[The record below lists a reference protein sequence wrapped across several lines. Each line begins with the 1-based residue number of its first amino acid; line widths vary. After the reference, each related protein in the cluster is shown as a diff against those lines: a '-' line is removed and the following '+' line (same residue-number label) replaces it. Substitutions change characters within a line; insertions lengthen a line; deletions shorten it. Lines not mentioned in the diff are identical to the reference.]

1 VSLRLV
7 LTAGFDRA
15 LHAVALAE
23 LVTRDGHEIACVLV
37 VDPFRAARLRAWIR
51 RHGRAALVRAARR
64 LSGREAGASD
74 ARMHGFLAKNG
85 IAQRSLRAWARAR
98 GVAYHVVADLNS
110 ARAVALAREARA
122 QGALYAGGGILR
134 QEFLASVGGPVL
146 NAHSG
151 PLPRVRGMN
160 ACEWSLLLG
169 ESPSVT
175 IHVIDNGI
183 DTGGVIA
190 SLPLDV
196 KVGETLEELRGR
208 CVELGVV
215 GMRRA
220 VAAIGAP
227 LPARASDAGASRQC
241 FTMAPVLR
249 ELVEAELARGK
260 SAERG
265 EAN

>member
-1 VSLRLV
+1 

-37 VDPFRAARLRAWIR
+37 VDPFRVARLRAWIR
-51 RHGRAALVRAARR
+51 RHGRAALLRAARR
-64 LSGREAGASD
+64 LAGRPAGASD
-74 ARMHGFLAKNG
+74 ARMLAFLAKNA
-85 IAQRSLRAWARAR
+85 IPQRSLRAWAHAR
-98 GVAYHVVADLNS
+98 GVAYHVVGDLNS
-110 ARAVALAREARA
+110 RRAVELAREGRA

-134 QEFLASVGGPVL
+134 EEFLASVGGPVL

-151 PLPRVRGMN
+151 PLPRIRGMH

-169 ESPSVT
+169 ETPGVT
-175 IHVIDNGI
+175 IHVIDQGI

-190 SLPLDV
+190 TLPLDI
-196 KVGETLEELRGR
+196 GPGATLEDLRGQ
-208 CVELGVV
+208 CVELGVI
-215 GMRRA
+215 GMRQ
-220 VAAIGAP
+220 AIESIRAP

-249 ELVEAELARGK
+249 ELTAGK
-260 SAERG
+260 LAERE
-265 EAN
+265 EAH